1 METKRRDLIY
11 QFLSR
16 ALLMD
21 MLTGAAAQNYIPAN
35 ALIHFCGEF
44 KAGYSLVEACNSFL
58 FVQSTP
64 VQRRGSLLKG
74 YSVLKSE
81 FSTFHHVVGQTL
93 RMKRCSL
100 KQH

>member
-1 METKRRDLIY
+1 
-11 QFLSR
+11 
-16 ALLMD
+16 
-21 MLTGAAAQNYIPAN
+21 
-35 ALIHFCGEF
+35 
-44 KAGYSLVEACNSFL
+44 L